1 MITTIIA
8 IAILCLTVAALV
20 QLGDIRQDNRA
31 NAARLAALD
40 EAVARLRQDGARS
53 PEFADGVYLQP
64 SPAQTASAAA
74 PVWQPPAPT
83 PAPASAPM
91 TGPDPMPAPA
101 SAPTAMPYMA
111 PTPAATPN
119 PSHAP
124 ASRPPTLQPAPA
136 QAFAYRQTPASAPV
150 TGTPANSAVQHP
162 AVPHPGAPH
171 PAMAYASTA
180 APYASTAAPYASAPA
195 PSVERVIGRS
205 IFPFLAAGMVFIGL
219 VFLAILVVPTMNQ
232 ETRFAS
238 MLAISATLFGLGFFL
253 ARRSPST
260 FSIAL
265 LGTGVGALFISIL
278 MARVHFRYLPDA
290 PAFALLL
297 AWLAGAMALVKLF
310 DSLTLSVTAHAGMAI
325 SLFFAFMLGFDTAG
339 APLVLG
345 YQLAASALVIASGL
359 YLYRRTYRLGL
370 AVALVMT
377 LFASLA
383 IGFNLWDPHA
393 MATNIASYLIQF
405 ATASV
410 LSFLLAM
417 STAKIADGSKMAW
430 HVGNKLTWTLVTL
443 LALQEGVSLLSFA
456 HFDGD
461 WTEHIGALACIVAFL
476 AHAALSLALERGGHL
491 PAPMARFSAIGALSL
506 AALMRIWDAG
516 WASSASLASVPA
528 LFIVALVAM
537 GAARA
542 LGEREYAILALAL
555 LGFDAALA
563 LLFPHRLAAVQL
575 GWSVAIMATGAVA
588 YALWPT
594 RPWPSNGQGRKHLPT
609 LLLAE
614 LVFFETVVVSA
625 LARVLGPAGNAACL
639 VLAVGVLAV
648 LRAANI
654 ERMLEMTRQHFTGF
668 AVIEYLT
675 SLFAVAAIG
684 LGDFA
689 TAPERALGWI
699 AAALLAVMSLLRILQ
714 VREPRAY
721 GSAPIQVL
729 SSAILA
735 FTVQAAV
742 SSLVPLGPATPF
754 AASVAAIL
762 TAFVLV
768 STGFALRL
776 RPVRLFGLG
785 LAILAVLKLAL
796 FDVASISSI
805 GRVLAFIAGG
815 LIIFAISALYALADK
830 RLAGGAAGL
839 AAPGGAAP
847 FQPAATAP
855 AQPTAPAQSQSAAW
869 PPAPAQPAATV
880 PAQPQSAVWPP
891 AAGGA
896 APHNF
901 GPAAF

>member
-1 MITTIIA
+1 MTTTIIA
-8 IAILCLTVAALV
+8 IAILCLTVAVLV
-20 QLGDIRQDNRA
+20 QNDGIRQDNRA

-40 EAVARLRQDGARS
+40 EAVARLRQDMAGSRPLGGGAA
-53 PEFADGVYLQP
+53 PHPV
-64 SPAQTASAAA
+64 PAQIPSAAPASPPPA
-74 PVWQPPAPT
+74 PGPAPAPT
-83 PAPASAPM
+83 PAPAPM
-91 TGPDPMPAPA
+91 AAPA
-101 SAPTAMPYMA
+101 SAPIQAFA
-111 PTPAATPN
+111 PQL
-119 PSHAP
+119 P
-124 ASRPPTLQPAPA
+124 ASQLGPAPA
-136 QAFAYRQTPASAPV
+136 FAA
-150 TGTPANSAVQHP
+150 QH
-162 AVPHPGAPH
+162 AGVPHPAAPH
-171 PAMAYASTA
+171 HAVSYPATA
-180 APYASTAAPYASAPA
+180 YASTAAPYASAPA
-195 PSVERVIGRS
+195 PNVERVIGRS

-383 IGFNLWDPHA
+383 IGFNLWDSHA

-417 STAKIADGSKMAW
+417 STVKIADGSKMAW
-430 HVGNKLTWTLVTL
+430 HVGNKIVWTLVTL
-443 LALQEGVSLLSFA
+443 LALQEGVSLTFA

-476 AHAALSLALERGGHL
+476 AHAAFSLALERGGHL

-528 LFIVALVAM
+528 LCVLALFA
-537 GAARA
+537 
-542 LGEREYAILALAL
+542 LALARVAGERSCAVAGLVL
-555 LGFDAALA
+555 LGLDAAFA
-563 LLFPHRLAAVQL
+563 FLFPNSSRAVQL
-575 GWSVAIMATGAVA
+575 IWAAAIMATGAVA

-594 RPWPSNGQGRKHLPT
+594 RPSPSSGQGRKHLPT

-614 LVFFETVVVSA
+614 LVFFETVLVSA

-639 VLAVGVLAV
+639 VLAVGVLAA

-654 ERMLEMTRQHFTGF
+654 ERMLEMTRQQFTGF
-668 AVIEYLT
+668 AIVEYLT

-729 SSAILA
+729 SSAVLA
-735 FTVQAAV
+735 FAVQAAV
-742 SSLVPLGPATPF
+742 SSLAPLGPATPF

-839 AAPGGAAP
+839 ATPGGTPGLAAPGAAAP

-869 PPAPAQPAATV
+869 PPAP
-880 PAQPQSAVWPP
+880 
-891 AAGGA
+891 GA
-896 APHNF
+896 AVPHNF